1 MTIPVREIAVEENLH
16 YVKWEDQAD
25 FVLAN
30 KGLTK
35 WEQAL
40 NPKTE
45 DGIQYIGESASQSQV
60 TGYAP
65 SVSYEGRA
73 YPSDAFNYWVYLQG
87 KKQVVGATFE
97 EVEVETWNETATT
110 GEFVAYKRT
119 YEVQPANPGSGDAGA
134 KLTCSG
140 TFVQVGLQVEG
151 TFDIKTKTFK
161 AKEA

>member
-1 MTIPVREIAVEENLH
+1 MTIPSREIAVEENLH
-16 YVKWEDQAD
+16 YVKWDAQENY
-25 FVLAN
+25 VLAN

-73 YPSDAFNYWVYLQG
+73 YPSDPFNYWVYLQG
-87 KKQVVGATFE
+87 KEQKVGSIFE
-97 EVEVETWNETATT
+97 EVEVETWNETTT
-110 GEFVAYKRT
+110 AGTFVAYHRK
-119 YEVQPANPGSGDAGA
+119 YEVQPSNPGSGDAGS
-134 KLTCSG
+134 KLTCAGS
-140 TFVQVGLQVEG
+140 FVQVGSQEKG
-151 TFDIKTKTFK
+151 KFNIQTKTFT
-161 AKEA
+161 AD

>member
-1 MTIPVREIAVEENLH
+1 MTIPSREISVEENLH
-16 YVKWEDQAD
+16 YVKWEEQENY
-25 FVLAN
+25 VLAN

-73 YPSDAFNYWVYLQG
+73 YPSDPFNYWVYLQG
-87 KKQVVGATFE
+87 KEQKVGSIFE
-97 EVEVETWNETATT
+97 EVE
-110 GEFVAYKRT
+110 
-119 YEVQPANPGSGDAGA
+119 
-134 KLTCSG
+134 
-140 TFVQVGLQVEG
+140 
-151 TFDIKTKTFK
+151 
-161 AKEA
+161 